1 LKVQVVRSPVTDGH
15 EALPAGVQG
24 RSGGVV
30 SLPARATIAQIAA
43 DLGVNRETLR
53 SWIRIDDGTTVGRL
67 DRPSR
72 PAAPAPGADA
82 EVAAL
87 RKRIRELE
95 EERDILRKAARYF
108 AGETRW

>member
-1 LKVQVVRSPVTDGH
+1 MVMKNYPLEFKAEAIALYRSRP
-15 EALPAGVQG
+15 E
-24 RSGGVV
+24 
-30 SLPARATIAQIAA
+30 ATIKQVAD
-43 DLGVNRETLR
+43 DLGINKETLR
-53 SWIRIDDGTTVGRL
+53 SWIRIDDGKDVGVHKSKVAPTSSSPAG
-67 DRPSR
+67 PS
-72 PAAPAPGADA
+72 DA

>member
-1 LKVQVVRSPVTDGH
+1 MVMKHYPPEFRAEAVALYRSRP
-15 EALPAGVQG
+15 E
-24 RSGGVV
+24 
-30 SLPARATIAQIAA
+30 ATIAQIAD

-53 SWIRIDDGTTVGRL
+53 SWIRIDDGKKPG
-67 DRPSR
+67 SR
-72 PAAPAPGADA
+72 PTAQAAPSALVVDA

>member
-1 LKVQVVRSPVTDGH
+1 MVMKHYPSEFKVEAIALYRSRP
-15 EALPAGVQG
+15 E
-24 RSGGVV
+24 
-30 SLPARATIAQIAA
+30 ATIAQIAD

-53 SWIRIDDGTTVGRL
+53 SWIRIDDGKKPGRL
-67 DRPSR
+67 DPRTGS
-72 PAAPAPGADA
+72 AAPAVSAVDA

-87 RKRIRELE
+87 RKRVRELE